1 MAALG
6 LPIPKFTIVI
16 PSALAEIILASLP
29 SMGTLNFSA
38 KIFDILVEV
47 GQQNVLSKILQV
59 TLCVT
64 GQPIGYD
71 FFFCF
76 HKISL
81 NLFRK
86 TVRERLFN
94 SQKYNKKVKTR
105 N

>member
-38 KIFDILVEV
+38 KISTYLLKLV
-47 GQQNVLSKILQV
+47 NRIYSSKSSRLRF
-59 TLCVT
+59 CVT
-64 GQPIGYD
+64 GQPISYD

>member
-38 KIFDILVEV
+38 KISTYLLKLV
-47 GQQNVLSKILQV
+47 NRIYSSKILQV
-59 TLCVT
+59 TFCVT

-94 SQKYNKKVKTR
+94 SQNTIKSKTR